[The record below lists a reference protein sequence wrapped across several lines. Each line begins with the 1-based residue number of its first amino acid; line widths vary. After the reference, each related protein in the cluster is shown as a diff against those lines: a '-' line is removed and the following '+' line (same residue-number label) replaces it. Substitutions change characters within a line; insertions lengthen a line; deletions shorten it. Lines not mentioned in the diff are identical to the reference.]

1 MKKILIVN
9 QGQTQN
15 YGDIAINTT
24 ISKFLKE
31 KGIDVDFMPY
41 WEETKIFGKNYKNIP
56 NIIIRNIMKINMI
69 VDFLN
74 EISIKKQIKGKK
86 YDAVI
91 IGGGE
96 LIGNHVGFNSS
107 LYVLT
112 KIFKKKNV
120 PIYLLAVSGDTDIS
134 KKMKRRYKKAISR
147 CKEVIARDNH
157 TSQICENVYNTKCIN
172 GVDVVFAYL
181 KIIDRKYYEEQV
193 VKKNLAVIVPI
204 SFNNKIKETL
214 KLDNKKEYYKYIMQ
228 LVNQNNNNFDKLVVT
243 STVLDDG
250 KAAKELYEY
259 LKENLHKN
267 EIEYADYSSLLDFI
281 KLLKESKIVI
291 SARMHA
297 MILGLIYGND
307 IEVIPFKKKLQVF
320 KNEYQDKH
328 NIKEAQELAYNELEK
343 LFEEIIK

>member
-1 MKKILIVN
+1 MKKVLIIN

-15 YGDIAINTT
+15 YGDIAINNT

-31 KGIDVDFMPY
+31 KGIDVDFIPY

-74 EISIKKQIKGKK
+74 EIAIKKQIKKKK

-120 PIYLLAVSGDTDIS
+120 PIYLFAISGDTDIS
-134 KKMKRRYKKAISR
+134 KKMKQRYKKAISR
-147 CKEVIARDNH
+147 CENVIARDNY
-157 TSQICENVYNTKCIN
+157 TLQICENVYNTKCIN

-181 KIIDRKYYEEQV
+181 KTVDKKDYEEHV
-193 VKKNLAVIVPI
+193 GKKNLALIVPI

-214 KLDNKKEYYKYIMQ
+214 KIDNKKEYYKYIMQ
-228 LVNQNNNNFDKLVVT
+228 LVNQKTKNSDKLVVT
-243 STVLDDG
+243 STVLDDK
-250 KAAKELYEY
+250 KATKELYEY
-259 LKENLHKN
+259 LKENLNEN
-267 EIEYADYSSLLDFI
+267 EIEYVEYSSLLDFI

-328 NIKEAQELAYNELEK
+328 NVKEAQELAYSELEE
-343 LFEEIIK
+343 LSEEIMQ